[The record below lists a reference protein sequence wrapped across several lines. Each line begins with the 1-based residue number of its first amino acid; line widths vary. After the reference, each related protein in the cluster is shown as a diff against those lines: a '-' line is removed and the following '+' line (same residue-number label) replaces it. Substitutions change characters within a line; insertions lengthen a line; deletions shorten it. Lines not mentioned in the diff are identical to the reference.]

1 MQLEHTIY
9 MKLGSAE
16 LAIAVDFTVT
26 RGRPASGP
34 TYDCG
39 GEPAEPAE
47 AQIVAAQAVIVEPAV
62 PALRR
67 PEKRELKPVPD
78 WMLAL
83 IRNDPDINADL
94 LEAAGA
100 DA

>member
-16 LAIAVDFTVT
+16 HAIAVDYTVT
-26 RGRPASGP
+26 RGCKPAGP
-34 TYDCG
+34 SWSSAGDPGY
-39 GEPAEPAE
+39 PAE
-47 AQIVAAQAVIVEPAV
+47 AEIVAAQAVIVEPAV

-67 PEKRELKPVPD
+67 SEKRTFETVPD

-83 IRNDPDINADL
+83 IRNDPDINAEL
-94 LEAAGA
+94 IEAAGA